1 MAFNDVLNISYN
13 SASSWNVNQSFFLV
27 LNLNI
32 TFKTGQFRGRSK
44 ISEFGGRVTG
54 NLWAGHWD
62 GHWTVTGNLWAGF
75 RPDSEIIEKSRK
87 SENFYDHFVWCQ
99 KWHTCQFW
107 VRRRV
112 PVVFLGS
119 LPLKIMYSRVI
130 LEIPFLEHRWPW
142 NFIENSNTKNLRSPP
157 TQFF

>member
-1 MAFNDVLNISYN
+1 M
-13 SASSWNVNQSFFLV
+13 

-62 GHWTVTGNLWAGF
+62 GHWTVTGNLWPGF

-99 KWHTCQFW
+99 K
-107 VRRRV
+107 
-112 PVVFLGS
+112 
-119 LPLKIMYSRVI
+119 
-130 LEIPFLEHRWPW
+130 
-142 NFIENSNTKNLRSPP
+142 
-157 TQFF
+157 